1 MYNIFPTILQLP
13 ISDLT
18 AKAFPPSKRFLFLA
32 WQGSETFRST
42 PVWAEVNVSVGAETS
57 FQFSTF
63 NLYKLPQQEYK
74 PVYSACL
81 SPPTCQL

>member
-32 WQGSETFRST
+32 WQGREQKGYMSGFPHESLCDRGCFAT
-42 PVWAEVNVSVGAETS
+42 
-57 FQFSTF
+57 
-63 NLYKLPQQEYK
+63 
-74 PVYSACL
+74 
-81 SPPTCQL
+81 